1 MLQART
7 EERVQAEEVTGGAV
21 GVTAHHG
28 HAVGRHSMTPELVS
42 EEHLIGEHRPER
54 AQAEDAEHAAPCQ
67 RLFPIFR
74 PKSQWKVSPDY
85 VETCT
90 TKCLSASLEGNG
102 LQRPDD
108 VRGKETLF
116 TYVA

>member
-7 EERVQAEEVTGGAV
+7 EGCVQAEEVSGGAV

-42 EEHLIGEHRPER
+42 DEHLIGEHRPER
-54 AQAEDAEHAAPCQ
+54 PQAEDAEHAAPCQ

-74 PKSQWKVSPDY
+74 PKSQWKVSPNY
-85 VETCT
+85 
-90 TKCLSASLEGNG
+90 L
-102 LQRPDD
+102 
-108 VRGKETLF
+108 
-116 TYVA
+116 